1 MKTSVHS
8 QQGVFL
14 IEALLGILI
23 FSLGVLAMVALGT
36 TAVSA
41 QSDAQY
47 RTEAANLANEIA
59 SEISLNADRVPRATP
74 ADTYTAMHAS
84 ITPFQNNFTAGE
96 AACSYTPVPPT
107 DAAALALVNA
117 WVAKVTGALPGVP
130 SGATSGL
137 QIDTTTLAAF
147 NGVRV
152 TVCWQAP
159 ADQAVRSYTLVTY
172 IN

>member
-1 MKTSVHS
+1 MKTTAHS

-14 IEALLGILI
+14 IEALIGILI

-74 ADTYTAMHAS
+74 ADTFTAMHNS
-84 ITPFQNNFTAGE
+84 ITPFQHNFGG
-96 AACSYTPVPPT
+96 PT
-107 DAAALALVNA
+107 CGFNASPSADALVTT
-117 WVAKVTGALPGVP
+117 WDAKVTGTLPGVP

-159 ADQAVRSYTLVTY
+159 ADQAVRSYILVTY